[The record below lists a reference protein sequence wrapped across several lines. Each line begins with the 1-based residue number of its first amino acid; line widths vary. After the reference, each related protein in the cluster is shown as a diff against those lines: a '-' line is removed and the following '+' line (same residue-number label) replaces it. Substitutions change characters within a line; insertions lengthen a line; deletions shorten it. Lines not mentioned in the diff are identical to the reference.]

1 MATQKQIAA
10 NRRNAQKSTGPK
22 TPQGKRTVAQNAA
35 THGLTAAAP
44 VIAGEDPAAFSR
56 FRQQLLTELRPRGPL
71 ETMLADRII
80 DLSWRLKRTGRL
92 QIATFDTL
100 TAADQP
106 DGRPDPLALG
116 RIAVSDF
123 SSANVLDRLL
133 MHERRI
139 EQSLYKTMLELQ
151 RLQFIRTKYQSLLM
165 DHEDYDDWEFR
176 ESIAEEIQAN
186 ETAKAN
192 AAELLTD
199 HPDPECRQYAQELK
213 QQLHEKSTEPPN
225 PPEQSAAADNRHS
238 ERSEKSIFQ
247 PSPTGDPNN

>member
-1 MATQKQIAA
+1 MATPAQIAA
-10 NRRNAQKSTGPK
+10 NRQNAQKSTGPR
-22 TPQGKRTVAQNAA
+22 TPQGKRIASQNAA

-44 VIAGEDPAAFSR
+44 VIAGEDRAAFSQ
-56 FRQQLLTELRPRGPL
+56 FRQQLLTELCPKGPL

-92 QIATFDTL
+92 QIAAFDTL

-106 DGRPDPLALG
+106 AGEPDPLALG
-116 RIAVSDF
+116 RITVSDF
-123 SSANVLDRLL
+123 SSAKVLDRLL

-176 ESIAEEIQAN
+176 RSHAEFLEAK

-192 AAELLTD
+192 VAEMLID
-199 HPDPECRQYAQELK
+199 HPDPHCRQHAQQLK
-213 QQLHEKSTEPPN
+213 QQLQEKSLP
-225 PPEQSAAADNRHS
+225 QANRHS

-247 PSPTGDPNN
+247 RSPTGDSNN

>member
-1 MATQKQIAA
+1 MATQAQIAA
-10 NRRNAQKSTGPK
+10 NRKNAQKSTGPK
-22 TPQGKRTVAQNAA
+22 TPRGKRTASQNALA
-35 THGLTAAAP
+35 HGFTAAAP
-44 VIAGEDPAAFSR
+44 VITGEDPAAFSE
-56 FRQQLLTELRPRGPL
+56 FRSQLLTELRPRGPL

-100 TAADQP
+100 TGADQP
-106 DGRPDPLALG
+106 EGQPDPLALG

-176 ESIAEEIQAN
+176 ESIAEEIEAN

-192 AAELLTD
+192 VAELLTD
-199 HPDPECRQYAQELK
+199 HPDPDCRQYAQELK
-213 QQLHEKSTEPPN
+213 QQLHEKT
-225 PPEQSAAADNRHS
+225 
-238 ERSEKSIFQ
+238 K
-247 PSPTGDPNN
+247 DPNDNPNLSVHANC